1 MGTRGSRAPHAD
13 TVEHRTQVNES
24 SALPTRGCAVQ
35 GATPHPHT
43 LRPARSAC
51 AWWAPRAASCRRG
64 EGVTSQHLGETCWS
78 RRAPRACVTEWPS
91 CVWGAPRSCAKGAER
106 LFDFVVVSSGDGN
119 LPRQDCHLA
128 GDAPSEFRVQSLLEP
143 GDAPSWAPRTTLWK
157 TDIRS
162 KPLWRRRTACSR
174 SRDLTTNTV

>member
-35 GATPHPHT
+35 KVPLPTHILYAQHARRAHGGH
-43 LRPARSAC
+43 LGRPRG
-51 AWWAPRAASCRRG
+51 G